1 MCDKLIEPLVRTGPR
16 FGVIKIRSDAMN
28 ENSSSPAVALRPHV
42 ARRATRAGVL
52 ERIQRLFTVA
62 CCALAFTA
70 VAAQDNPYSG
80 YTDAQL
86 AELAQTWA
94 DLDADQR
101 RNYLV
106 EMRRRMADSGKRQV
120 PVDAE
125 ARFGRVSNGVEAP
138 GPSGVV
144 SEEGVVRQVIEP
156 GRVTTESL
164 VVRRNESGFGVG
176 FERRVE
182 IRGKPADREERD
194 ARRGPPPRDG
204 RKPPPPRDSDR
215 PPPRSDRPPRR

>member
-1 MCDKLIEPLVRTGPR
+1 MV
-16 FGVIKIRSDAMN
+16 V
-28 ENSSSPAVALRPHV
+28 
-42 ARRATRAGVL
+42 
-52 ERIQRLFTVA
+52 
-62 CCALAFTA
+62 CCALAVTT
-70 VAAQDNPYSG
+70 VAAQDNPYAG

-106 EMRRRMADSGKRQV
+106 EMRRRMADSGKRKV

-125 ARFGRVSNGVEAP
+125 ARFGRVGNGAEPP
-138 GPSGVV
+138 GPPEVV

-164 VVRRNESGFGVG
+164 VIRRNESGFGVG

-194 ARRGPPPRDG
+194 GKKRPPPPRDG

-215 PPPRSDRPPRR
+215 PPPRSNHPPRR